1 MKSIILEN
9 GTIINVDANIML
21 WDEKDKDVTLK
32 SGNTII
38 AFLNIN
44 KIVGIVDTESIKG
57 E

>member
-9 GTIINVDANIML
+9 GEIINVDADIML